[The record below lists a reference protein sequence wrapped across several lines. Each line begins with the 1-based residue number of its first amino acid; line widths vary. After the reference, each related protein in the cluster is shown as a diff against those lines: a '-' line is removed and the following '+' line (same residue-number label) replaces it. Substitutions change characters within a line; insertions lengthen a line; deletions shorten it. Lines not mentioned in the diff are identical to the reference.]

1 MIGFVQAGA
10 DDARRRDGRRLR
22 GRGRSV
28 SSDGRDQLAAE
39 DAAPRLRHDA
49 RLHGTGQRKGKHTLY
64 PATVKASHAYE
75 NSYDLD
81 YDDGDAESRVPARY
95 VRPLATAAPT
105 PLTTTSQ
112 APPGGEL

>member
-1 MIGFVQAGA
+1 MISTQVNAMWQ
-10 DDARRRDGRRLR
+10 
-22 GRGRSV
+22 
-28 SSDGRDQLAAE
+28 
-39 DAAPRLRHDA
+39 
-49 RLHGTGQRKGKHTLY
+49 GKHTLY

-75 NSYDLD
+75 NSYDLE

-105 PLTTTSQ
+105 QLTTTSQ